1 MSSDNEPI
9 PLTITR
15 KIEIPFYRLK
25 TKQQYF
31 LMGLLFLI
39 VLTLLIG
46 TRTVGYHTTNQI
58 VKVQAVIE
66 LIIFLYIGLSPARL
80 YQCEKFLLLMWSM
93 QDGSDTTEKFAKED
107 LKKIRDTSNIKKI
120 HLGGFV
126 EYFTDFSLV
135 NKNKRKN
142 NWAIFYEIKG
152 FKPDKIVPFLQAVE
166 KMFMGMDDG
175 SAMKTTMT
183 IRDDLKDYS
192 EPIKTVLN
200 QEGMPQIVRQSLY
213 EHQEYIKN
221 AKVKTYGN
229 YMIYYLPY
237 TASKKDAIKKLKI
250 AVKNINRSLDDNKI
264 HYKRLRFAFQIH
276 NMFKGILTYNYHDS
290 RGGFV
295 DEDII

>member
-1 MSSDNEPI
+1 MSSDKEPI
-9 PLTITR
+9 PLTISR

-25 TKQQYF
+25 TKQQYL
-31 LMGLLFLI
+31 LMGLLFSI

-58 VKVQAVIE
+58 VRVQAVIE
-66 LIIFLYIGLSPARL
+66 LIIFLYIGLNAERL
-80 YQCEKFLLLMWSM
+80 YQCEKFLRVLWSM
-93 QDGSDTTEKFAKED
+93 QDGSDTIEKFAKKD

-120 HLGGFV
+120 HFNGFV
-126 EYFTDFSLV
+126 EYFTDMALL

-142 NWAIFYEIKG
+142 NWAVFYEIKG

-192 EPIKTVLN
+192 EPIKQVLN
-200 QEGMPQIVRQSLY
+200 KEGMPQIVRQSQY
-213 EHQEYIKN
+213 EHMEYIKT

-264 HYKRLRFAFQIH
+264 QYKRLRFAFQIH
-276 NMFKGILTYNYHDS
+276 SVFKGILTYNYHDS
-290 RGGFV
+290 RGSFN
-295 DEDII
+295 DDDII